1 MFAFCLTPTR
11 FSHRLRDDDAVRAYL
26 IISLV
31 YHVLVKLQKISNYEK
46 IASDYSEYKKK
57 T

>member
-1 MFAFCLTPTR
+1 MSAFCLTPTR